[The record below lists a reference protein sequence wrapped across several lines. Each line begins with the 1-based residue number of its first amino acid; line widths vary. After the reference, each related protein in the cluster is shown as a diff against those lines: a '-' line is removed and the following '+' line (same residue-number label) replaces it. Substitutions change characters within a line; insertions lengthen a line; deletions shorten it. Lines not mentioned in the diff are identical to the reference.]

1 MLSSLRL
8 SLLSSQAAPKLW
20 TFDMK
25 EVGFW
30 EPNKG
35 GGGNLPKVTAYMPP
49 SCDYDKL
56 PVDLTD
62 KLRWERMSR

>member
-1 MLSSLRL
+1 
-8 SLLSSQAAPKLW
+8 
-20 TFDMK
+20 MK